1 MTNEAE
7 QCYIT
12 LLYNTVIRSV
22 RNARNTFNI
31 GAHTHCRKKGISRKG
46 ISFGVAED
54 HSKSA
59 GVTTGAFYGYYSSK
73 EELFAALVDEHYKYL
88 LTKYKQSLSGF
99 EELSPKRQTE
109 RMGSVGKEC
118 MQEMLVYMHSHRD
131 EFHLIL
137 LCSDGTPYSTLT
149 DDLVELEIKA
159 TNRYCDTLRGLGKT
173 VPDIDE
179 RLEHIL
185 VTGMM
190 NAYFEIII
198 HDMSM
203 EDAEKYLCELNDFYT
218 AGWLKIMGQ

>member
-1 MTNEAE
+1 MPETHS
-7 QCYIT
+7 T
-12 LLYNTVIRSV
+12 LEHIHIAAKKEFLEKGFRSASL
-22 RNARNTFNI
+22 RNI
-31 GAHTHCRKKGISRKG
+31 
-46 ISFGVAED
+46 V
-54 HSKSA
+54 KSA

-137 LCSDGTPYSTLT
+137 LYSDGTPYSTLT

-203 EDAEKYLCELNDFYT
+203 EDAEK
-218 AGWLKIMGQ
+218 

>member
-1 MTNEAE
+1 MPETHS
-7 QCYIT
+7 T
-12 LLYNTVIRSV
+12 LEHIHIAAKKEFLEKGFRSASL
-22 RNARNTFNI
+22 RNI
-31 GAHTHCRKKGISRKG
+31 
-46 ISFGVAED
+46 V
-54 HSKSA
+54 KSA

-73 EELFAALVDEHYKYL
+73 EKLFAALVDEHYKYL

-99 EELSPKRQTE
+99 EELSPKMQTE